1 VLEMHD
7 LEGLRAGHMSWM
19 EPIRVPRRR
28 RRKLQ
33 PSPDWMFDLRSD
45 FDELPDELLVVIFQ
59 KLDVPSLLLAG
70 KVCRRWHDVSEANL
84 VWSNMDDKY
93 IDNLCSI
100 CGNALDSSK
109 FHEAKVWLRR
119 LLNVDPKHS
128 CAIQNTAYLLE
139 ITGHREES
147 LAWYDKMLELNPSD
161 PNAYRNKCEILFVF
175 KRFED
180 LLQLTEKWL
189 QIKLNCYE
197 GLYWKAVALMSLK
210 RQDQLIQWIDTAL
223 ANDPFHIQFLSN
235 KGLVLFDQK
244 KYSEALQQFEKVLSM
259 DSNDLNAI
267 INKAA
272 TLRKLKKYQK
282 ALIWCDKALQL
293 CDQSK
298 HFFCFYEKYA
308 LLVEMKRFDDAARLL
323 DMIKKNF
330 GEPVKQWESSQRDEL
345 KELKKKELKMKRD
358 IKERKR
364 TRNREKATERKKSMI
379 KDQQK
384 KFIISELD
392 ITLKSVT
399 STHECVGNALH
410 EDLQKPNGIG
420 ILAVIFVSLTM
431 ITILFCLQSISEE

>member
-1 VLEMHD
+1 
-7 LEGLRAGHMSWM
+7 
-19 EPIRVPRRR
+19 
-28 RRKLQ
+28 
-33 PSPDWMFDLRSD
+33 
-45 FDELPDELLVVIFQ
+45 
-59 KLDVPSLLLAG
+59 
-70 KVCRRWHDVSEANL
+70 
-84 VWSNMDDKY
+84 
-93 IDNLCSI
+93 
-100 CGNALDSSK
+100 
-109 FHEAKVWLRR
+109 
-119 LLNVDPKHS
+119 
-128 CAIQNTAYLLE
+128 
-139 ITGHREES
+139 
-147 LAWYDKMLELNPSD
+147 
-161 PNAYRNKCEILFVF
+161 
-175 KRFED
+175 
-180 LLQLTEKWL
+180 
-189 QIKLNCYE
+189 
-197 GLYWKAVALMSLK
+197 
-210 RQDQLIQWIDTAL
+210 
-223 ANDPFHIQFLSN
+223 
-235 KGLVLFDQK
+235 
-244 KYSEALQQFEKVLSM
+244 
-259 DSNDLNAI
+259 
-267 INKAA
+267 
-272 TLRKLKKYQK
+272 
-282 ALIWCDKALQL
+282 LIWCDKALQL